1 MPKGPSGQKRPA
13 DVTQNA
19 VMVMR
24 IATGQE
30 KEVAPAPRTAA
41 EESGSKGGKAR
52 ARKLSESERKK
63 IAAKAAESRWK
74 KGRSVRAV
82 KERS

>member
-30 KEVAPAPRTAA
+30 
-41 EESGSKGGKAR
+41 EETGHKTKRAVGGKKGGKAR
-52 ARKLSESERKK
+52 AASLSSEQRKNIAKT
-63 IAAKAAESRWK
+63 AAKKRWQNK
-74 KGRSVRAV
+74 D
-82 KERS
+82 

>member
-24 IATGQE
+24 IATGQ
-30 KEVAPAPRTAA
+30 AADTAKTKTVA
-41 EESGSKGGKAR
+41 EESGSKGVKPAR
-52 ARKLSESERKK
+52 RNSVR
-63 IAAKAAESRWK
+63 
-74 KGRSVRAV
+74 RSVRRLLE
-82 KERS
+82 KRQRRGGGRNKI